1 MRETKSR
8 AAQTQ
13 KKTGT
18 NDLAER
24 FHAAQIE
31 AGDQLEA
38 VIVDGRLDFPD
49 YTFANAIIS
58 WCSGVSSERTPEGLQ
73 FYRVEEETAQ
83 GLIALANKIPEF
95 YSACLEICAQ
105 NTMAGAALPLHLR
118 LFAAQQ
124 FDKLSQGVDPRVK
137 GKGSRRA
144 KDWLEKLMLWSLVH
158 EIKTKFDLT
167 VSRNDGSDPYS
178 SCDAVAG
185 ALTIWGRPTE
195 FAEIRNL
202 MVHKNFRRQRAEF
215 EAAGKIWYRQSKPLI
230 GVNRLSP
237 QVNAEIFQRSLEDLA
252 DIVAAIPKA

>member
-58 WCSGVSSERTPEGLQ
+58 WCSGVSSERTLEGLQ

-83 GLIALANKIPEF
+83 GLLALANKIPEF

-105 NTMAGAALPLHLR
+105 NAMAGAALPLHLR
-118 LFAAQQ
+118 MFAAQQ
-124 FDKLSQGVDPRVK
+124 FDKLSHGIDPRVK
-137 GKGSRRA
+137 GKGSHRA
-144 KDWLEKLMLWSLVH
+144 KDWLEKLMLWSLVRD
-158 EIKTKFDLT
+158 IKASFDLT
-167 VSRNDGSDPYS
+167 ISRNDESAPYS
-178 SCDAVAG
+178 ACDAVAG
-185 ALTIWGRPTE
+185 ALSIWGRHTE
-195 FAEIRNL
+195 FAEIKNL
-202 MVHKNFRRQRAEF
+202 MVHRNFARQRAEF
-215 EAAGKIWYRQSKPLI
+215 EAAGRIWHRRAKPLTGI
-230 GVNRLSP
+230 NRLSP
-237 QVNAEIFQRSLEDLA
+237 QVNVEIQKRSLA
-252 DIVAAIPKA
+252 DIADIISALPKT